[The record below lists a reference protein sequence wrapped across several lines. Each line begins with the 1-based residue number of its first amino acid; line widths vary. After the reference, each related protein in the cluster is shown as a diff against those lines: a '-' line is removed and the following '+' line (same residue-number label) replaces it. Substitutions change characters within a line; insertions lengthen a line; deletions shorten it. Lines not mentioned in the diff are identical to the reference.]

1 MTALSMTYAG
11 AKENTEEE
19 MRSVLHLTQENDALH
34 NAFQDVVS
42 DIKVSKKDYTKSLER
57 CW

>member
-1 MTALSMTYAG
+1 MTYAG

>member
-1 MTALSMTYAG
+1 MTALSMTYGG

-19 MRSVLHLTQENDALH
+19 MRSALHLTQEKEAVH

-42 DIKVSKKDYTKSLER
+42 DIKVSKKGHNRSLER
-57 CW
+57 S